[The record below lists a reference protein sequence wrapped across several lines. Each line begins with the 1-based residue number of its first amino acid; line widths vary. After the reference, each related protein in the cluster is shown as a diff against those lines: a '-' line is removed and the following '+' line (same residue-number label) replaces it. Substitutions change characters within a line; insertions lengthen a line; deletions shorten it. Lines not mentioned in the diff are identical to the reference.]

1 MNWKIIGRSLSQAD
15 MRKRILGVLGIL
27 LIYRILAHI
36 PVPLSDP
43 QTLKQVLQN
52 LFNSNT
58 PQLLSF
64 INVLSGGALANF
76 SIMIAGMGP
85 YINASIIMQLLTK
98 AIPKLEALHK
108 EGESG
113 QKKINQYTRILT
125 FPLAIIQ
132 SIGAIYLV
140 RQQAQQI
147 GGIGDITAHTSIWQ
161 WALMVAA
168 LTGGSMLLMWLG
180 ELVTEKSVG
189 NGISL
194 IITVGIVSSL
204 PATASSIANSVYDK
218 TNKWHLFG
226 KTLPIN
232 EKSFWYAAAILVAV
246 LVVTWVVVMLN
257 EAARRITVNYAKRVQ
272 GNRAYGGVTT
282 ILPVKLITAGVV
294 PIIFAVAFLS
304 VPSFVGQLLASNH
317 SPHLQH
323 IGQNLTSWFQSP
335 SATTFQ
341 AGGWQPYIY
350 PVTYFLLVFIFTFF
364 YTSVTF
370 NSKEIAENLQKQ
382 GGFIEGVRSG
392 LQTEKYLS
400 RTVNRL
406 TLFGAF
412 ALGLLAL
419 LPIIAQIFLNT
430 NVAIGGT
437 SVLILVSVS
446 LETLRAVESRALMV
460 TYDQYQSDD
469 FFYDSAA
476 GEESGAVTGRR
487 LRFLPGRRKATPNE
501 TATQAEIREA
511 EIVAKAKPTKK
522 APVKKATPKKKAA
535 PKAKQ

>member
-1 MNWKIIGRSLSQAD
+1 VNWKIIGRSLGHAD
-15 MRKRILGVLGIL
+15 MRKRIFAVLGIL
-27 LIYRILAHI
+27 LVYRILAHVPI
-36 PVPLSDP
+36 PLSNP
-43 QTLKQVLQN
+43 ETLRQVLQN

-64 INVLSGGALANF
+64 INILSGGALANF

-113 QKKINQYTRILT
+113 QKKINQYTRLLT
-125 FPLAIIQ
+125 FPLAIVQ
-132 SIGAIYLV
+132 SVGAIYLV
-140 RQQAQQI
+140 RQQAEQI
-147 GGIGDITAHTSIWQ
+147 GGIGNITANTSIWQ
-161 WALMVAA
+161 WALMIAA

-180 ELVTEKSVG
+180 ELVTEQSVG

-204 PATASSIANSVYDK
+204 PATVSDIASSIYDK
-218 TNKWHLFG
+218 TDKWRLFG

-232 EKSFWYAAAILVAV
+232 ESAFWYGLAILIVV
-246 LVVTWVVVMLN
+246 LIVTWMVVMLN

-304 VPSFVGQLLASNH
+304 VPSFVGQILTSNH
-317 SPHLQH
+317 STQLQH
-323 IGQNLTSWFQSP
+323 IGTDMVTWFQTP

-341 AGGWQPYIY
+341 AGGWHPFIY
-350 PVTYFLLVFIFTFF
+350 PVTYFLLVFVFTFF

-382 GGFIEGVRSG
+382 GGFIEGIRSG
-392 LQTEKYLS
+392 LQTEKYLG

-406 TLFGAF
+406 TLFGAL

-419 LPIIAQIFLNT
+419 LPIVAQIFLDT
-430 NVAIGGT
+430 NIAIGGT
-437 SVLILVSVS
+437 SILILVSVS
-446 LETLRAVESRALMV
+446 LETLRAIESRALMV
-460 TYDQYQSDD
+460 TYDQYESED
-469 FFYDSAA
+469 FFYDSSA
-476 GEESGAVTGRR
+476 GGESGAITGRR
-487 LRFLPGRRKATPNE
+487 LRFIPGRK
-501 TATQAEIREA
+501 
-511 EIVAKAKPTKK
+511 KP
-522 APVKKATPKKKAA
+522 AA
-535 PKAKQ
+535 PKN